1 MPLEGLSAGV
11 RATDD
16 SVQPVQPLV
25 AAGSLASN
33 SQGPVRRAMDHRRR
47 GDGRQLREGS
57 SVRPRRKRGAKKQ
70 AIGISRGGQTT
81 KIHALSDTL
90 GRPVVLKVTAGNVAD
105 ITMAGTLL
113 AEVRG
118 CRHVLADKGYDSDKL
133 RAVIRDKGARPVIPG
148 RSSRKRKVRFDKSRY
163 RFRWTVEAVFCRLKD
178 FRRVA
183 TRYDKLARNY
193 EATLAIAT
201 IVAYWL

>member
-11 RATDD
+11 RTTDD
-16 SVQPVQPLV
+16 GVQPVQPLV

-33 SQGPVRRAMDHRRR
+33 PQGPGRRAMDHRRR

-105 ITMAGTLL
+105 ITMAETLL